1 MGGWLEKW
9 SLKLSQLPTKLK
21 LKLKLS
27 LAIIITALG
36 AGGVVCVCRPI
47 FATLGPNLGIQLDL
61 NSGKFFTCKLGHKV
75 ALFSTWGPPTHPP
88 LGRNKTITIE

>member
-1 MGGWLEKW
+1 MKFRFKVQHTKVIFLTLWSGGWVGEGGVEKLT
-9 SLKLSQLPTKLK
+9 LKLSQLPTKLK

-47 FATLGPNLGIQLDL
+47 FATLGPNLGIQLD
-61 NSGKFFTCKLGHKV
+61 
-75 ALFSTWGPPTHPP
+75 
-88 LGRNKTITIE
+88 